1 MCSADKPIQ
10 HGTGGSCGSRFVS
23 WRVWFVLTT
32 FAHGN
37 PTYRDIIIKTLKT
50 MKHVFRLFA
59 LMAVF
64 LMGSV
69 TTEASK
75 TLTYD
80 FATIHP
86 SSQLRIDQGFKTIEG
101 NYAYWTGQYA
111 GLFGRKIAFATDAYP
126 VLHENGGL
134 VDYHNSRKMYLMNM
148 NAGDKVTFY
157 YTGLN
162 PSISYHTVGTA
173 KLQGMELWDVLDSG
187 VTYSIT
193 TSGNLCVANHWNIDG
208 DFTLI
213 RKIVIES
220 VKETETI
227 DVSNGMATF
236 CSTVPLDFSGT
247 PALKAFVATGYE
259 NGKFIFKQVNYVPS
273 DTGFLV
279 VLQGGSA
286 SSVTVPVGR
295 SPKYGENYISGNLFT
310 GKLTRTQIQTPSGKK
325 CYMFGI
331 GDGAVGIYP
340 TAASFY
346 CEAKK
351 AYLTV
356 SQ

>member
-1 MCSADKPIQ
+1 
-10 HGTGGSCGSRFVS
+10 
-23 WRVWFVLTT
+23 
-32 FAHGN
+32 
-37 PTYRDIIIKTLKT
+37 

-69 TTEASK
+69 STEASK

-80 FATIHP
+80 FTTIH
-86 SSQLRIDQGFKTIEG
+86 SNSDLRIDQGFRTIE
-101 NYAYWTGQYA
+101 NNFAYWTGQYA
-111 GLFGRKIAFATDAYP
+111 GLFGRKIAFATDSYP
-126 VLHENGGL
+126 VLHHNGGL
-134 VDYHNSRKMYLMNM
+134 VDYHPSRKTFVMNLSV
-148 NAGDKVTFY
+148 GDKVAFY
-157 YTGLN
+157 YTGTN
-162 PSISYHTVGTA
+162 ATVRFHTSGGA
-173 KLQGMELWDVLDSG
+173 KLQGLELYDLLSSG
-187 VTYSIT
+187 TAYTVTAA
-193 TSGNLCVANHWNIDG
+193 GNLSVLTHWSADG
-208 DFTLI
+208 DVTFI
-213 RKIVIES
+213 SKIVIES

-236 CSTVPLDFSGT
+236 CSTVPLDFSST

-295 SPKYGENYISGNLFT
+295 SPRYTENYISGNLFT

-325 CYMFGI
+325 CYMFGV
-331 GDGAVGIYP
+331 GDGVVGIYP
-340 TAASFY
+340 TAATFY